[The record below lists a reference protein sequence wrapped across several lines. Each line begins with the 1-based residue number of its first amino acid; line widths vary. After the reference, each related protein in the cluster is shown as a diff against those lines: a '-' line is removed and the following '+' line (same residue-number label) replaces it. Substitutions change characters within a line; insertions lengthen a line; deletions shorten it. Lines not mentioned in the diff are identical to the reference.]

1 MINADYKIAE
11 KAFWQG
17 RKSNPDIENQYWH
30 QEIKLVDTEKEDVT
44 SDIAIIGYVCDEGV
58 RRNRG
63 RIGANQGPKAIR
75 ESLAKLPIHY
85 DNKHIADVGDIV
97 CVDDDMEACQVLFSN
112 HISNLLNQKV
122 FQ

>member
-30 QEIKLVDTEKEDVT
+30 QEIKLVDTEKEDVK

-63 RIGANQGPKAIR
+63 RIGAHQGPKVIR
-75 ESLAKLPIHY
+75 
-85 DNKHIADVGDIV
+85 
-97 CVDDDMEACQVLFSN
+97 
-112 HISNLLNQKV
+112 
-122 FQ
+122 